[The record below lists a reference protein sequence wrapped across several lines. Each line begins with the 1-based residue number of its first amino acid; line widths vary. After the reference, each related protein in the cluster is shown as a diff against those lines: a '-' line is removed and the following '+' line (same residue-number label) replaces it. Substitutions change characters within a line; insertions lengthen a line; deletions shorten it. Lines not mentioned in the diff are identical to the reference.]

1 MSTASIIPDKA
12 AEVEFFISYTGADK
26 GWAEWIA
33 WQLEEAG
40 HKTII
45 QAWDFKSGGVFPG
58 DMHRALQQSAR
69 VIAVLTPD
77 YMASGFC
84 QPEWQSAFADDP
96 TGEKG
101 ILVCVRV
108 TDFKPDGILRGRTY
122 IDLVGKDA
130 ATAASFLLERLK
142 QDRAKPATAPAH
154 PPTLAKSATPPPAF
168 PGNPSAP
175 TPSIPNNLPRLDA
188 FFGREKE
195 LSAIATD
202 LDPKSRTWGTL
213 IDGDGGIGKT
223 SLAIRAACNVSPS
236 HFKRIIFFSLK
247 EHELYDDGVRSR
259 GGLALS
265 CWIEILD
272 EMARKLDRTEITKA
286 PDLERSRL
294 LNDALRDQ
302 HVLLVLDNLES
313 LSKDEQSQLFEFLNV
328 LPNDCKAILT
338 SREFFGNKVHALKL
352 LELDQPHAMELLK
365 EIAKHNRPFAKSS
378 EVERVA
384 LYKQTNGN
392 PLLLRWVAGQV
403 GTGHCTSLAD
413 ALEHLRSCPEGNNAL
428 EFVFG
433 HLLTTL
439 APADIKI
446 LAALSFPSQPIPI
459 KAIAEISGV
468 ATDYV
473 RKHLKVLTNRSL
485 VVPYEDEKEYSL
497 VPMVGDFLS
506 QARHEVMKQTGS
518 RLEDRAFALITENG
532 GKKHD
537 RFPVLEAA
545 WPGIAPAMP
554 LFLAGDNARLQTVCD
569 SLSDFLHFQ
578 GRWDEQLALSE
589 KAESR
594 SVVAADYDMAGWR
607 AYDVGYVHR
616 LRQQAHAVLACAD
629 RAAEHWERAQAGARE
644 RAIASQLRGIGHQ
657 LKEDYPAAITAYREV
672 LDLHRS
678 LAAENENEDV
688 AISLNDLASAEQLS
702 GDFTTAELH
711 YSEAL
716 RMARAVGSAEI
727 VAGQTG
733 NLAGLALARKDWS
746 AAEALAREALPLA
759 EKVGRQELIASNN
772 RRIAQALVRQGKA
785 AEALPYAQ
793 KAVEIY
799 TRLGSPDLAAAQA
812 ILNECETAV

>member
-1 MSTASIIPDKA
+1 MSTKR
-12 AEVEFFISYTGADK
+12 FR
-26 GWAEWIA
+26 IA
-33 WQLEEAG
+33 
-40 HKTII
+40 
-45 QAWDFKSGGVFPG
+45 FS
-58 DMHRALQQSAR
+58 
-69 VIAVLTPD
+69 
-77 YMASGFC
+77 
-84 QPEWQSAFADDP
+84 FA
-96 TGEKG
+96 GEKRDFVSKVADLLALEFGKKAILYDKYHEAEFARRDLG
-101 ILVCVRV
+101 IYLPELYH
-108 TDFKPDGILRGRTY
+108 KQS
-122 IDLVGKDA
+122 DLVVVVVCADYEDKEWCGLEWLAIHDLLKKRKDDEVMLSRFDHA
-130 ATAASFLLERLK
+130 TVTGIYSTAGFIELDDKTPEATATLILERLTAV
-142 QDRAKPATAPAH
+142 DRRHEDEHAASAVSADH
-154 PPTLAKSATPPPAF
+154 PLSTT
-168 PGNPSAP
+168 
-175 TPSIPNNLPRLDA
+175 IPNNLPRLDA
-188 FFGREKE
+188 FFGRDKE

-265 CWIEILD
+265 CWMEILD
-272 EMARKLDRTEITKA
+272 EMARKLDRIDIAKA

-294 LNDALRDQ
+294 LNDALRGQ
-302 HVLLVLDNLES
+302 HLLLVLDNLES

-352 LELDQPHAMELLK
+352 LELDQPHALELLQ

-378 EVERVA
+378 EVERIA

-446 LAALSFPSQPIPI
+446 LAALSFPFQPIPI

-506 QARHEVMKQTGS
+506 QARHEVMKQTGD
-518 RLEDRAFALITENG
+518 RLEKRAYEIIMENG
-532 GKKHD
+532 DKKHD
-537 RFPVLEAA
+537 RFPILEAA
-545 WPGIAPAMP
+545 WPSIAPALD
-554 LFLAGDNARLQTVCD
+554 LFVAGDNDRLQNVCD
-569 SLSDFLHFQ
+569 AFQTFLNFQ
-578 GRWDEQLALSE
+578 GRWDEQRALGE
-589 KAESR
+589 KAEAKA
-594 SVVAADYDMAGWR
+594 VAATDHDNAGWR
-607 AYDVGYVHR
+607 AYDAGWIHY
-616 LRQQAHAVLACAD
+616 LRQQADALLTCAD
-629 RAAEHWERAQAGARE
+629 RAATHWARAQAGARE
-644 RAIASQLRGIGHQ
+644 RAIVIRLRGIGHR
-657 LKEDYPAAITAYREV
+657 LKADYPAAISAFRES
-672 LDLHRS
+672 LDLDRS
-678 LAAENENEDV
+678 LSVQSEDV
-688 AISLNDLASAEQLS
+688 AIGLNVLAIAEGAS
-702 GDFTTAELH
+702 GDFAAAEEH
-711 YSEAL
+711 YREAL
-716 RMARAVGSAEI
+716 LMARAVGYEEG
-727 VAGQTG
+727 VATYTG
-733 NLAGLALARKDWS
+733 NLAALAIDREDWPTV
-746 AAEALAREALPLA
+746 EAQAREALPLS
-759 EKVGRQELIASNN
+759 EKVGRQDLIALDNHHL
-772 RRIAQALVRQGKA
+772 AQALLRQGRA
-785 AEALPYAQ
+785 AEALPHAQ

-799 TRLGSPDLAAAQA
+799 TRLGSPILADAQA
-812 ILNECETAV
+812 TLTECEAAI